1 MTDLPPPRA
10 LPPLPR
16 PARVVLTG
24 SLRRNL
30 VLQLVAVAA
39 VVALALFFAIRISAD
54 KAAEAAQDAV
64 LGAATQSLADGIR
77 AEEAGVDLDL
87 APITFSMLS
96 AMGEDRVFY
105 RVDFAG
111 APMTGYPD
119 LPPPAVTPGGAPQF
133 YAAPYRGSDLRLA
146 AVTRRLLI
154 DGKTVGAL
162 VILGQTRLGQKAIAD
177 SIASRAALLGVGF
190 FILAVPLS
198 LLAARAIL
206 GPVGRVTEAV
216 SRRGPHDLRPVN
228 QSVPRELGPLIGALN
243 GFILRLR
250 GALSRTETFIAEA
263 AHHIRTPLSTVRTE
277 AEIAL
282 RQTQEEATRARLRN
296 VIRSVE
302 ESSRSAGQLLEH
314 ALVLYR
320 TDRVDRAEFDL
331 GTLLAAQVQSFH
343 PTADLREIALDF
355 TPPQGPVP
363 VMGDRLMVEAA
374 LRNILD
380 NAIKYSPD
388 EGRVEITLALRDG
401 QAEMLVCDRGRGLGG
416 ADLAELAQRFRRG
429 DNVTD
434 IVGSGLGLTIVL
446 EVAEASGG
454 RFTLSPRDGGGT
466 CALFSL
472 PLR

>member
-1 MTDLPPPRA
+1 MTLPADAPPR
-10 LPPLPR
+10 R
-16 PARVVLTG
+16 ARMVRVALTG
-24 SLRRNL
+24 SLRRTL
-30 VLQLVAVAA
+30 VLQLLAVAG
-39 VVALALFFAIRISAD
+39 VVALVLFWAIRVTAD

-64 LGAATQSLADGIR
+64 LGAATQALADGIR
-77 AEEAGVDLDL
+77 VEEAGVDLDL

-105 RVDFAG
+105 RVDFNAL
-111 APMTGYPD
+111 PMTGYAD
-119 LPPPAVTPGGAPQF
+119 LPPPG
-133 YAAPYRGSDLRLA
+133 AAPGSAPLFYSARYRGQDLRLA
-146 AVTRRLLI
+146 AVTRRLLV
-154 DGKTVGAL
+154 DGTSLPAR

-177 SIASRAALLGVGF
+177 SIAGRAALLGVAF
-190 FILAVPLS
+190 FALAVPLS

-206 GPVGRVTEAV
+206 GPVGRVADAV
-216 SRRGPHDLRPVN
+216 SRRGPHDLRLVN
-228 QSVPRELGPLIGALN
+228 QSVPAELGPLIGALN

-250 GALSRTETFIAEA
+250 AALSRTETFIAEA
-263 AHHIRTPLSTVRTE
+263 AHHIRTPLSTVRSE

-282 RQTQEEATRARLRN
+282 RQSQDEPTRARLRS

-320 TDRVDRAEFDL
+320 TDRVDRTEVDL
-331 GTLLAAQVQSFH
+331 AALLAAQVESFR
-343 PTADLREIALDF
+343 PTADLREITLRLTA
-355 TPPQGPVP
+355 PEGAAPVL
-363 VMGDRLMVEAA
+363 GDRLMIEAA

-388 EGRVEITLALRDG
+388 EAEVEVALTLDRG
-401 QAEMLVCDRGRGLGG
+401 QAQVRVSDRGRGLGG
-416 ADLAELAQRFRRG
+416 ADLPELAQRFRRG
-429 DNVTD
+429 GNVAD
-434 IVGSGLGLTIVL
+434 IVGSGLGLTIIL

-454 RFTLSPRDGGGT
+454 GFSLSSRDGGGT

>member
-1 MTDLPPPRA
+1 MTDQPPSPA
-10 LPPLPR
+10 LPPRPR
-16 PARVVLTG
+16 VARVVLTG
-24 SLRRNL
+24 SLRRTL
-30 VLQLVAVAA
+30 VLQLLVVAA
-39 VVALALFFAIRISAD
+39 VVALALFIAIRISAD

-77 AEEAGVDLDL
+77 AEDSAVDLDL

-111 APMTGYPD
+111 QPMTGYDD
-119 LPPPAVTPGGAPQF
+119 LPPPAATPGGAPQF
-133 YAAPYRGSDLRLA
+133 YTAPYRDHVLRLA
-146 AVTRRLLI
+146 AVTRRMLI
-154 DGKTVGAL
+154 DGKTVTAL
-162 VILGQTRLGQKAIAD
+162 VVLGQTRLGQKAIAD

-282 RQTQEEATRARLRN
+282 RQSQEEGTRARLRS

-331 GTLLAAQVQSFH
+331 GALLAAQVQSFH
-343 PTADLREIALDF
+343 PTADLREIALVYSA
-355 TPPQGPVP
+355 PQTPVP
-363 VMGDRLMVEAA
+363 VLGDRLMIEAA

-380 NAIKYSPD
+380 NAIKYSPG
-388 EGRVEITLALRDG
+388 EAQVEITLTLRDG
-401 QAEMLVCDRGRGLGG
+401 RAETRVCDRGRGLGG
-416 ADLAELAQRFRRG
+416 SDLVELSQRFRRG
-429 DNVTD
+429 GNVAD

-454 RFTLSPRDGGGT
+454 SFALSPRDGGGT